1 MRQRDTEQAENKP
14 PQRSKGITDSTAGRS
29 PAKDGRRLRAE
40 EQLTTIF
47 VGNLPFE
54 ASERDLRSSF
64 ERFGH
69 VASVRLPIDR
79 STGRA
84 RGIAFVAMPR
94 LDDADEAIKR
104 MNGATIGGRRLV
116 VNEARDR
123 AEPVVRPR
131 DPFWDLF

>member
-1 MRQRDTEQAENKP
+1 M
-14 PQRSKGITDSTAGRS
+14 
-29 PAKDGRRLRAE
+29 DGHPWNDE

-54 ASERDLRSSF
+54 TSERELRNSF
-64 ERFGH
+64 ERFGR
-69 VASVRLPIDR
+69 VSSVRLPIDR
-79 STGRA
+79 STGRL

-123 AEPVVRPR
+123 PDPVARPR
-131 DPFWDLF
+131 DTFWDQF